1 MWTNAFATAIILIFT
16 AINFTGAKAV
26 GKSEF
31 FIVSIKV
38 GVLLFF
44 AAAGIFYMNPGN
56 LSISTWPSSK
66 NIFFGAG
73 MVFLAYQ
80 GFGLITNAAE
90 DMENPEKTL
99 LKALYLSV
107 MLVIFIYISVSLAVT
122 GNLSVTEIENSKDY
136 ALAAASKPFLGAI
149 GFKIMALAALF
160 STSSAIN
167 AALYGGA
174 NISYLLAKN
183 GQLPYFF
190 ERKVWNRSPEGLFI
204 TSGLVILC
212 ANFLQLE
219 GIGMLASASII
230 LIYTAVNVSH
240 LRLLK
245 ETGAKPYIVWAALLS
260 SLVIF
265 GILIYYEYMN
275 SKTTLSL
282 LGFTVFLCFAAEW
295 TYRK

>member
-44 AAAGIFYMNPGN
+44 CSSRYFFYMNPGN

-174 NISYLLAKN
+174 NISYLLAKKMVN
-183 GQLPYFF
+183 Y
-190 ERKVWNRSPEGLFI
+190 
-204 TSGLVILC
+204 
-212 ANFLQLE
+212 
-219 GIGMLASASII
+219 
-230 LIYTAVNVSH
+230 LIF
-240 LRLLK
+240 LK
-245 ETGAKPYIVWAALLS
+245 EKSGTEAQKDFLLHQVLLFS
-260 SLVIF
+260 VQIF
-265 GILIYYEYMN
+265 FN
-275 SKTTLSL
+275 
-282 LGFTVFLCFAAEW
+282 
-295 TYRK
+295 

>member
-1 MWTNAFATAIILIFT
+1 
-16 AINFTGAKAV
+16 
-26 GKSEF
+26 
-31 FIVSIKV
+31 
-38 GVLLFF
+38 
-44 AAAGIFYMNPGN
+44 MNPGN

-174 NISYLLAKN
+174 NISYLLAKKMVN
-183 GQLPYFF
+183 Y
-190 ERKVWNRSPEGLFI
+190 
-204 TSGLVILC
+204 
-212 ANFLQLE
+212 
-219 GIGMLASASII
+219 
-230 LIYTAVNVSH
+230 LIF
-240 LRLLK
+240 LK
-245 ETGAKPYIVWAALLS
+245 EKSGTEAQKDFLLHQVLLFS
-260 SLVIF
+260 VQIF
-265 GILIYYEYMN
+265 FN
-275 SKTTLSL
+275 
-282 LGFTVFLCFAAEW
+282 
-295 TYRK
+295 